1 MDFLG
6 IEDDEFLRGKVPM
19 TKQEV
24 RILAL
29 AKAHISPDS
38 IVYDIGAGTGS
49 FSIEAARLAPR
60 GRVFALEKN
69 KEAVALIRANA
80 EKFKL
85 SNIEILLREAPEGMA
100 DLPSPDV
107 VLIGGSGRHM
117 EEILDLVTE
126 KLPEGGR
133 IVVTAITV
141 QSLMQCISYMR
152 THKDIYQY
160 DAIQVQVSRLEKV
173 GLYDMAKALNPI
185 FIVTCVKGVF

>member
-85 SNIEILLREAPEGMA
+85 SNIEILLREAPDGMA
-100 DLPSPDV
+100 DLPNPDV

>member
-100 DLPSPDV
+100 DLPNPDV

>member
-6 IEDDEFLRGKVPM
+6 IEDEAFLRGKVPM
-19 TKQEV
+19 TKQEI

-29 AKAHISPDS
+29 AKAHITPDS

-49 FSIEAARLAPR
+49 FSIEAARLAPQ
-60 GRVFALEKN
+60 GRVYALEKN
-69 KEAVALIRANA
+69 EEAVSLIQANA
-80 EKFKL
+80 EKFQL
-85 SNIEILLREAPEGMA
+85 ENIVILHREAPEGLE
-100 DLPSPDV
+100 DLPNPDA

-117 EEILDLVTE
+117 EEILDIVTE
-126 KLPEGGR
+126 KLPEGGH

-152 THKDIYQY
+152 AHKGNYQY

-173 GLYDMAKALNPI
+173 GSYDMAKALNPI
-185 FIVTCVKGVF
+185 FIVTCVKGAF

>member
-19 TKQEV
+19 TKQEI

-38 IVYDIGAGTGS
+38 TVYDIGAGTGS

-100 DLPSPDV
+100 DLPNPDV

-152 THKDIYQY
+152 VHKDIYQY

-173 GLYDMAKALNPI
+173 GPYDMAKALNPI
-185 FIVTCVKGVF
+185 FIVTCTKGVF